1 MAYHQAI
8 CLMMDQIKELE
19 FMYLQRIL
27 MDRLTVFTRE
37 EQSGRNTRDQVSE
50 STFGSFVKFH

>member
-1 MAYHQAI
+1 
-8 CLMMDQIKELE
+8 MMDQIKELE